1 MDTRDDDEDGDS
13 LWAYVTRTVKP
24 LRRSGPVSAPP
35 PSRPSV
41 APSAEAPRA
50 PLLERLLTRRPSPP
64 PQHPGAGLDRATD
77 RKLKRGQMT
86 IEERLDL
93 HGLSR
98 DRAYEALCGFIA
110 AAAARDRR
118 CVLVITGKGRGD
130 GPGILRA
137 ALPQWLG
144 APPLADAVL
153 RFYPAQPRD
162 GGDGAFYVLL
172 RRRR

>member
-1 MDTRDDDEDGDS
+1 MDNRDDEDGDS

-24 LRRSGPVSAPP
+24 LRRGDRAVPPPP
-35 PSRPSV
+35 PSPPAV
-41 APSAEAPRA
+41 PPEKPRA
-50 PLLERLLTRRPSPP
+50 PLLERLLAARRPPAP
-64 PQHPGAGLDRATD
+64 PQHPGTGLDRASD
-77 RKLKRGQMT
+77 RKLKRGQMA

-98 DRAYEALCGFIA
+98 DRAYESLCGFVA
-110 AAAARDRR
+110 GAAARDRR

-130 GPGILRA
+130 GPGILRT
-137 ALPQWLG
+137 ALPQWLA